1 MRVCLRDS
9 ILLLLGVLH
18 RIKGADYYSCMI
30 GTTRGLLR
38 MPSLRRIFALLM
50 VLLVVPMVS
59 GQEDS
64 GADSTDHGGSIF
76 APFVSRLR
84 ISTRDPEIRLT
95 WRDSEDVDGTY
106 KIYRHTSEINTETF
120 LDAELVARVEPGVQ
134 SFIDAPSDPGDYYY
148 GVLAE
153 SAAGG
158 LYEIFI
164 PYRNTTFAPVTV
176 ANVATLVER
185 SAHIRGIQAVEDDGV
200 ILVEYES
207 DQVGRELIV
216 YRSTSPFT
224 AADDLLSA
232 GVVATVMSTVGS
244 VIDYPVP
251 GVPYYYGVVDS
262 ALVAEGSA
270 VFEPGGNATETAVEI
285 PLPTAVAELQPAPEL
300 QPEPEDVAS
309 VSQVTPEPEEIVE
322 QPEEPAE
329 AESAEQVFVPEISRR
344 RPLPLP
350 FLQLNTDLQ
359 TGDRLGDA
367 VITVADPQSISS
379 TTQASLDKMLGR
391 LTPRSPESLRPE
403 VLPEDMLPS
412 PRGAEFTLR
421 TILDGPFTNLA
432 WEDALLQLN
441 NFLSLPLSSDI
452 RSRALFYRA
461 QCFFFTGESE
471 RAFVE
476 FLLAR
481 DMHFAEVEG
490 WLDVILSD
498 SAGA

>member
-1 MRVCLRDS
+1 MTGS
-9 ILLLLGVLH
+9 
-18 RIKGADYYSCMI
+18 
-30 GTTRGLLR
+30 TRGLFR
-38 MPSLRRIFALLM
+38 AASLRPILALLM
-50 VLLVVPMVS
+50 VMMVVPMVS
-59 GQEDS
+59 GQEDA
-64 GADSTDHGGSIF
+64 GADTTDHGGSIF

-95 WRDSEDVDGTY
+95 WKDSEDVDGACR
-106 KIYRHTSEINTETF
+106 IYRHTSEINAETF
-120 LDAELVARVEPGVQ
+120 LDAELVAQVESGVQ
-134 SFIDAPSDPGDYYY
+134 SFIDAPAHPGDYYY
-148 GVLAE
+148 GVFAE
-153 SAAGG
+153 SAAGS

-176 ANVATLVER
+176 ANVATLAER
-185 SAHIRGIQAVEDDGV
+185 SAHIRGIQAVENDGV

-224 AADDLLSA
+224 APDDLLSA
-232 GVVATVMSTVGS
+232 GIVATVMSTVES

-270 VFEPGGNATETAVEI
+270 VFEPGGNATETSVEI
-285 PLPTAVAELQPAPEL
+285 PLPTAAAAL
-300 QPEPEDVAS
+300 QPEPEPETTSEPVEQQPDETSASPQVAS
-309 VSQVTPEPEEIVE
+309 VPQGTPEPVEVVE

-329 AESAEQVFVPEISRR
+329 AEPAQQVFVPEISRR

-379 TTQASLDKMLGR
+379 TTQAALDEMLGR

-403 VLPEDMLPS
+403 ILPEDTLPS
-412 PRGAEFTLR
+412 PHGAEFTLR
-421 TILDGPFTNLA
+421 TILDGPIANLA

-441 NFLSLPLSSDI
+441 NFLSLPLSSDV

-461 QCFFFTGESE
+461 QCFYFTGETA

-481 DMHFAEVEG
+481 DAHFAEAEG
-490 WLDVILSD
+490 WLDVILGS